1 MKYVALALLLS
12 VGYLYA
18 NPPASQAPPVPPT
31 QAAVNVPANPAI
43 DMDGYLKVAQEAA
56 KHRTTHRVT
65 EDDFI
70 KMSGEKGTIV
80 LDARSKEMFDLL
92 HVDGAINISF
102 PNIDIESLK
111 KTLPDKDARILIYC
125 NNNFTD
131 PSKPAGKGIAAQAFA
146 SKAPVASLNI
156 STFISL
162 YSYGYKNVYE
172 LAPLVDPDEDE
183 ARAGFNAED
192 EVKLRYRRAMVG
204 GVLVFCFGG
213 TGVSPVFGAQARSL
227 CHQTQS

>member
-1 MKYVALALLLS
+1 MKYLALAFLLS
-12 VGYLYA
+12 VGYLSTNLQA
-18 NPPASQAPPVPPT
+18 QKGAVPPAPT
-31 QAAVNVPANPAI
+31 PPANPAI

-56 KHRTTHRVT
+56 KHRATHRVS

-70 KMSGEKGTIV
+70 KMSKEAGTIV

-92 HVDGAINISF
+92 HVDGAINLSF

-131 PSKPAGKGIAAQAFA
+131 PSKPAGTGIPAQAFR
-146 SKAPVASLNI
+146 SKAPTASLNI

-172 LAPLVDPDEDE
+172 LAPLVDP
-183 ARAGFNAED
+183 AKT
-192 EVKLRYRRAMVG
+192 KLN
-204 GVLVFCFGG
+204 LVS
-213 TGVSPVFGAQARSL
+213 TAQTR
-227 CHQTQS
+227 